1 MNLAEL
7 SNADLI
13 DRFIEVSEG
22 EDPGPAAADAVG
34 DIENAEEDME
44 SALVKK
50 ARKILIKYIQKK
62 EYGEDADT
70 DDEDEDD
77 DEDQN
82 GGRRKRRRR
91 TRKGRRT
98 RTGKRSRK
106 SRRGKKTRRRS
117 KKSRR

>member
-1 MNLAEL
+1 MNLEQL

-13 DRFIEVSEG
+13 DRFVVASEG

-44 SALVKK
+44 STLVKK

-70 DDEDEDD
+70 DNEDEDD

-82 GGRRKRRRR
+82 GGRRRRRGKRTR
-91 TRKGRRT
+91 TRKSRRT

-106 SRRGKKTRRRS
+106 IRRGKKTRRI
-117 KKSRR
+117 RRR

>member
-1 MNLAEL
+1 MNLEQL

-13 DRFIEVSEG
+13 DRFVVASEG

-44 SALVKK
+44 STLVKK

-70 DDEDEDD
+70 DNEDE

-82 GGRRKRRRR
+82 GGRRRRK
-91 TRKGRRT
+91 TRKNKKGR
-98 RTGKRSRK
+98 G
-106 SRRGKKTRRRS
+106 
-117 KKSRR
+117 KKSRRSRRSRRSRKTRRSRKNRR

>member
-1 MNLAEL
+1 MNLEGL
-7 SNADLI
+7 TNEELI
-13 DRFIEVSEG
+13 DRFVVASEG

-44 SALVKK
+44 STLVKK

-70 DDEDEDD
+70 DNEDE

-82 GGRRKRRRR
+82 GGRRRRK
-91 TRKGRRT
+91 TRKNKKGR
-98 RTGKRSRK
+98 G
-106 SRRGKKTRRRS
+106 
-117 KKSRR
+117 KKSRRSRRSRRSRKTRRSRKNRR

>member
-70 DDEDEDD
+70 DDEDD

-106 SRRGKKTRRRS
+106 SRRDKKTRRRS